1 VQSTYAV
8 FEPVALANLAVQD
21 VGFVPDAVGVPVEFD
36 GKLAVK
42 SMVWPPVLKPPPPTA
57 CWPTGQV
64 AVTWTLFAFAETT
77 VVVAVPDGPVGPR
90 APVVPFGPV
99 GP

>member
-1 VQSTYAV
+1 V

-36 GKLAVK
+36 GKLAVR
-42 SMVWPPVLKPPPPTA
+42 SMFWPPVLKPPPPTA
-57 CWPTGQV
+57 CWPAGQV

-77 VVVAVPDGPVGPR
+77 VTVAVPDGPVGPR
-90 APVVPFGPV
+90 TPVVPFGPV